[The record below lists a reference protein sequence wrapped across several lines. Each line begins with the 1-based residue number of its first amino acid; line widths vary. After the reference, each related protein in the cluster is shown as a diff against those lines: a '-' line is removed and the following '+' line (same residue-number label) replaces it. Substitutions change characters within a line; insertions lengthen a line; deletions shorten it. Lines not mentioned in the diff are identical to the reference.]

1 MTPGRLWNLRVTHSG
16 EILGNAAASR
26 TVCPPSMQRY
36 PHHERHTVRFHNFAQ
51 LQAAHDAATA
61 IGKPRDYFT
70 STAYFR
76 RQRRAM
82 IQNFVYP
89 YTPSIV
95 WNVLG
100 KVRGRP
106 SPTA

>member
-1 MTPGRLWNLRVTHSG
+1 LSERRIAEANLATIFPGLDASAAIDLWQ
-16 EILGNAAASR
+16 AA
-26 TVCPPSMQRY
+26 Y
-36 PHHERHTVRFHNFAQ
+36 PHRERHAVRFRNFAQ
-51 LQAAHDAATA
+51 LKAAAHDVATA

-82 IQNFVYP
+82 IKNFVYS

-106 SPTA
+106 SPTE

>member
-1 MTPGRLWNLRVTHSG
+1 
-16 EILGNAAASR
+16 
-26 TVCPPSMQRY
+26 
-36 PHHERHTVRFHNFAQ
+36 
-51 LQAAHDAATA
+51 LQAAAHDAATA

-82 IQNFVYP
+82 IKNFVYP
-89 YTPSIV
+89 YTPCIV
-95 WNVLG
+95 WSVLS

-106 SPTA
+106 APTA